1 MILLKANPK
10 LKNVFAK
17 LVRTMNVTVTWTDV
31 FVIVNNNLILAGDV
45 RSLIFSFDNRKI
57 YTNILEIPLGSKHIE
72 SMPSDGMLE
81 NVINMSLY
89 AFGKWGSIGAL
100 KVDKDYVSLNSLFES
115 VLQPVNI
122 EPAFN
127 AENFR
132 FYKGGIQIT
141 YEDTI
146 LETLKLLKSEGKL
159 KEGQNLITSSAN
171 EKESGNGESG
181 GSDDNM
187 RVQEKHDRNDTE
199 DDEYDS
205 EIGLWHNLT
214 WKKET
219 CAFEKH
225 SGNGD
230 TTSKSRIGH
239 DFYITDNLCP
249 KCREKLYMA
258 MYPSGKELLID
269 TEEGRV
275 FMARTYTCHNC
286 HSFYTPRPKRLL
298 QEGDVYSLKFDEDRT
313 AYDDYLSILGETA
326 ERTANYKFNEFES
339 ERNGGKDGDANPN
352 SSYINEFNRGAM
364 PHGSRNEVQDSES
377 LDVQQVWKKAHA
389 ERNRAERE
397 KAEQEIM
404 EREQRERERAGRE
417 RAEQERLERERAE
430 QELREFEKIERLRA
444 EQERREREK
453 LEWERAEQERL
464 ERERAEQERR
474 DLERIERLR
483 VEQEK
488 LEREKLEWERAEQER
503 LERDRA
509 ERERLEQER
518 IERDRAE
525 RERLERERLEWERT
539 KQERL
544 AQEKAERERLEQERL
559 EREKA
564 DQERREREKA
574 EWERLEREKIE
585 FEKAERERLERERVE
600 REKAEQERLELERIE
615 REKAEQERLEREKA
629 EREQAEKERAERE
642 EAERIRKEQE
652 KLAIRQEI
660 LRLSGKTTD
669 ELRRILSNLERKSAA
684 QTEENAVS
692 GEDDNYMLAVRET
705 LRTKLNAKYAARMG
719 TLGNLSFMQLSE
731 LKKQIEDEY
740 VLYNSE
746 KEEYLEKIESYLNRA
761 EAEILD
767 QKIELSRNKTYAEIE
782 RIMEE
787 ISKRSCPDDIKQSAL
802 YKLEQIRAERA
813 GVEVEDLIA
822 HIPLHLDRKQLAVY
836 LEKIDRYKGVDLTP
850 YSELLEEKANMAE
863 EEEISALMKRGG
875 KKDRAALWSLYEELN
890 ARDYKV
896 ENKAPYLEKIYDK
909 IREMDEE
916 QIDKLC
922 PSIVHLSFEDG
933 LKVYGQIE
941 QGMFLPEIKADALE
955 MIKRRL
961 TKLKTDESVQL
972 MRKLKLNIE
981 ENMPDS
987 DCSCFYFYDAR
998 EEMKK
1003 SHNAESESEMRYS
1016 GQADNEEE
1024 NQDSYDTKNYDAM
1037 MNAIDSYAYQR
1048 EPYEYPLMVCDAS
1061 RGRTGKVGF
1070 VITPEHIFYHTLFN
1084 SGRIN
1089 IADISEIKANKGF
1102 FNKGICVKYYGG
1114 SKEKLPNNINPEN
1127 WDAFAK
1133 VLDDFVNYLHEKP
1146 DSRSLEYMAAESHD
1160 VKCCYRCGHVYTNGN
1175 VCPKCGSKMNK

>member
-17 LVRTMNVTVTWTDV
+17 LVKTMNVTVAWTDV

-57 YTNILEIPLGSKHIE
+57 YTNILEIPLGSKHID

-100 KVDKDYVSLNSLFES
+100 RVDKDYSSLNSLFES

-127 AENFR
+127 SENFR
-132 FYKGGIQIT
+132 FYRNGIQIT

-146 LETLKLLKSEGKL
+146 LEVLKFLRSEGKL
-159 KEGQNLITSSAN
+159 KEGQNLITQAADEPDSETEEN
-171 EKESGNGESG
+171 ESYSE
-181 GSDDNM
+181 
-187 RVQEKHDRNDTE
+187 DTPVHEEYAHNNIE

-205 EIGLWHNLT
+205 EIGLWNNLI

-219 CAFEKH
+219 CVFEKR
-225 SGNGD
+225 SGSAD
-230 TTSKSRIGH
+230 STSNSKIGH

-249 KCREKLYMA
+249 RCREKLYMA

-275 FMARTYTCHNC
+275 FMARTYTCYNC
-286 HSFYTPRPKRLL
+286 NSFYTPRPKKLL
-298 QEGDVYSLKFDEDRT
+298 QEGDVYSLKFDADRT
-313 AYDDYLSILGETA
+313 AYEDYLSILGETA
-326 ERTANYKFNEFES
+326 ERTANYKFNEFET
-339 ERNGGKDGDANPN
+339 ERNGGKNGNAKPDAF
-352 SSYINEFNRGAM
+352 YINEFNRGAV
-364 PHGSRNEVQDSES
+364 PHDNINEAQDSES
-377 LDVQQVWKKAHA
+377 LDVQQAWKKAHA
-389 ERNRAERE
+389 ERVRAEHE
-397 KAEQEIM
+397 KAEREIM
-404 EREQRERERAGRE
+404 ERERREREK
-417 RAEQERLERERAE
+417 LEREREDQERLAREIAE
-430 QELREFEKIERLRA
+430 QEHREFERIERLRA
-444 EQERREREK
+444 EQARLEREK
-453 LEWERAEQERL
+453 LEWERAEHERI

-474 DLERIERLR
+474 DLERAERLR
-483 VEQEK
+483 AEKEQ

-518 IERDRAE
+518 IERDRIE
-525 RERLERERLEWERT
+525 RERLEQERLEWERT

-544 AQEKAERERLEQERL
+544 AREKAERERLEQERI

-574 EWERLEREKIE
+574 EWERLEREKAE
-585 FEKAERERLERERVE
+585 FEKAEKERLERERIE
-600 REKAEQERLELERIE
+600 HEKAEKERLERERIE
-615 REKAEQERLEREKA
+615 REKAEKERLERERI
-629 EREQAEKERAERE
+629 EREQAEKERAEQE
-642 EAERIRKEQE
+642 ESERIRKEQE

-660 LRLSGKTTD
+660 LLLAGKNTD
-669 ELRRILSNLERKSAA
+669 ELRKILSDLEHKNAA
-684 QTEENAVS
+684 QTDENAISEEEN
-692 GEDDNYMLAVRET
+692 NYMLAVRET
-705 LRTKLNAKYAARMG
+705 LRKKLNAKYAARMG
-719 TLGNLSFMQLSE
+719 TLGNLSFQQLTD
-731 LKKQIEDEY
+731 LKKQIESEY
-740 VLYNSE
+740 VLYNGE
-746 KEEYLEKIESYLNRA
+746 QEEYLEKIDTYLNKA

-787 ISKRSCPDDIKQSAL
+787 ISKRSCPDDIKDSAL
-802 YKLEQIRAERA
+802 NKLEQIKSERA
-813 GVEVEDLIA
+813 AVEVEDLIS

-836 LEKIDRYKGVDLTP
+836 LEKIDRYKGVDLSP
-850 YSELLEEKANMAE
+850 YSELMAEKSNMAE
-863 EEEISALMKRGG
+863 EEEISAMMNHSE

-890 ARDYKV
+890 TMDYKE

-909 IREMDEE
+909 VREMDKD

-922 PSIVHLSFEDG
+922 PSVVHLSFDDG
-933 LKVYGQIE
+933 LAIYEQIE
-941 QGMFLPEIKADALE
+941 QGMFLPEIKTDALE
-955 MIKRRL
+955 MIKRHL

-981 ENMPDS
+981 DILADS
-987 DCSCFYFYDAR
+987 DRDSLYFYD
-998 EEMKK
+998 
-1003 SHNAESESEMRYS
+1003 
-1016 GQADNEEE
+1016 DE
-1024 NQDSYDTKNYDAM
+1024 NNDAM
-1037 MNAIDSYAYQR
+1037 MNAIDGYASQR

-1061 RGRTGKVGF
+1061 RSHTGKDGF
-1070 VITPEHIFYHTLFN
+1070 VITPEHIFYHTVFN

-1089 IADISEIKANKGF
+1089 IADISEIKANNGLLS
-1102 FNKGICVKYYGG
+1102 KGIYVKYYGG

-1127 WDAFAK
+1127 WDTFARI
-1133 VLDDFVNYLHEKP
+1133 LDDFVNYLHEKTT
-1146 DSRSLEYMAAESHD
+1146 M
-1160 VKCCYRCGHVYTNGN
+1160 G
-1175 VCPKCGSKMNK
+1175 

>member
-17 LVRTMNVTVTWTDV
+17 LVKTMNVTVAWTDV

-57 YTNILEIPLGSKHIE
+57 YTNILEIPVGSMHIE
-72 SMPSDGMLE
+72 SMPSDSTLE
-81 NVINMSLY
+81 NVINMCLY

-100 KVDKDYVSLNSLFES
+100 RVDKDYASLNSLFES
-115 VLQPVNI
+115 VLAPVNI

-127 AENFR
+127 SENFR
-132 FYKGGIQIT
+132 FYRNGIQVT

-146 LETLKLLKSEGKL
+146 LEVLKFLRSEGKL

-171 EKESGNGESG
+171 EQNNETAGKDSFNEDEPL
-181 GSDDNM
+181 
-187 RVQEKHDRNDTE
+187 QEEYTHNNIE

-205 EIGLWHNLT
+205 EIGLWNNLI

-219 CAFEKH
+219 CVFEKN
-225 SGNGD
+225 SGSGD
-230 TTSKSRIGH
+230 SAAMSRIGH

-249 KCREKLYMA
+249 RCREKLYMA

-275 FMARTYTCHNC
+275 FMARTYTCYNC
-286 HSFYTPRPKRLL
+286 NSFYTPRPKKLL
-298 QEGDVYSLKFDEDRT
+298 QEGDVYSLKFDVDRT
-313 AYDDYLSILGETA
+313 AYEDYLSILGETA

-339 ERNGGKDGDANPN
+339 ERNGGKDGNAKPD
-352 SSYINEFNRGAM
+352 SFYINEFNRGAS
-364 PHGSRNEVQDSES
+364 PRDNRNEVHDPES
-377 LDVQQVWKKAHA
+377 LDVQQVWMKTHA
-389 ERNRAERE
+389 ERVRAEHE
-397 KAEQEIM
+397 KAEHEIM
-404 EREQRERERAGRE
+404 ERERRER
-417 RAEQERLERERAE
+417 ERLEREREDQERLAREIAE
-430 QELREFEKIERLRA
+430 QEHREFERIERLRA
-444 EQERREREK
+444 EQARIEREK
-453 LEWERAEQERL
+453 LEWERAEHERI

-474 DLERIERLR
+474 DRERAERLR
-483 VEQEK
+483 AEQEK
-488 LEREKLEWERAEQER
+488 LEREKMEWERAEQER

-509 ERERLEQER
+509 ERQRLEQER

-544 AQEKAERERLEQERL
+544 AQEKAERERLEQERI

-585 FEKAERERLERERVE
+585 FEKAEQERLER
-600 REKAEQERLELERIE
+600 ERIE
-615 REKAEQERLEREKA
+615 REKAEQERLERERIEREKAEQERREREKA
-629 EREQAEKERAERE
+629 EREKAEKERAERE

-660 LRLSGKTTD
+660 LRLSGKNTD
-669 ELRRILSNLERKSAA
+669 ELRRILSNLEHKSAA
-684 QTEENAVS
+684 QPEENALS
-692 GEDDNYMLAVRET
+692 EEESNYMLAVRET

-719 TLGNLSFMQLSE
+719 TLGNLSFKQLSD
-731 LKKQIEDEY
+731 LKKQIESEY
-740 VLYNSE
+740 VLYNGE
-746 KEEYLEKIESYLNRA
+746 KEEYLAKIDTCLNKA

-767 QKIELSRNKTYAEIE
+767 QKIELSRNKSYAEIE

-787 ISKRSCPDDIKQSAL
+787 ISKRSCPDDIKQTAL
-802 YKLEQIRAERA
+802 NKLEQIKSERA
-813 GVEVEDLIA
+813 SVEVEDLIA

-836 LEKIDRYKGVDLTP
+836 LEKIDSYKGVDLSP
-850 YSELLEEKANMAE
+850 YGEILEEKANMAE
-863 EEEISALMKRGG
+863 EEEISAMMKRGG
-875 KKDRAALWSLYEELN
+875 KKDRAALWNLYEELN
-890 ARDYKV
+890 AMDYKE

-909 IREMDEE
+909 VREMDEE

-922 PSIVHLSFEDG
+922 PSILRLSFDDG
-933 LKVYGQIE
+933 LAVYEQIE
-941 QGMFLPEIKADALE
+941 QGTFLPEIKTDALE

-981 ENMPDS
+981 DNMADS
-987 DCSCFYFYDAR
+987 DRDGLYFYDAR
-998 EEMKK
+998 EAMKK
-1003 SHNAESESEMRYS
+1003 ASA
-1016 GQADNEEE
+1016 EE
-1024 NQDSYDTKNYDAM
+1024 NQNSNDDKYYDAM
-1037 MNAIDSYAYQR
+1037 MNAIDGYASPR
-1048 EPYEYPLMVCDAS
+1048 ESYEYPLMVCDAS
-1061 RGRTGKVGF
+1061 RSHTGKDGF
-1070 VITPEHIFYHTLFN
+1070 VITPEHIFYHTIFN

-1089 IADISEIKANKGF
+1089 ISDITEIKANKGF
-1102 FNKGICVKYYGG
+1102 FSKGIYVKYYGG
-1114 SKEKLPNNINPEN
+1114 NKEKLPNNINPEK

-1146 DSRSLEYMAAESHD
+1146 ESRSLEYMAEENHD

-1175 VCPKCGSKMNK
+1175 VCPKCGSKMNN

>member
-17 LVRTMNVTVTWTDV
+17 LVKTMNVTVAWTDV

-57 YTNILEIPLGSKHIE
+57 YTNILEMPLGSKHID
-72 SMPSDGMLE
+72 SMPSDSILE
-81 NVINMSLY
+81 NVINMCLY

-100 KVDKDYVSLNSLFES
+100 RVDKDYASLNSLFES
-115 VLQPVNI
+115 VLAPVNI

-127 AENFR
+127 SENFR
-132 FYKGGIQIT
+132 FYRNGIQIT

-146 LETLKLLKSEGKL
+146 LEVLKFLRNEGKL
-159 KEGQNLITSSAN
+159 KEGQNLITQAAN
-171 EKESGNGESG
+171 EQKNESTENDGFSEEVPNQEEHAH
-181 GSDDNM
+181 SDI
-187 RVQEKHDRNDTE
+187 ENDE
-199 DDEYDS
+199 DDS
-205 EIGLWHNLT
+205 EIGLWHNLI

-219 CAFEKH
+219 CVFEKH
-225 SGNGD
+225 SGSED
-230 TTSKSRIGH
+230 AAAMSRIGH

-249 KCREKLYMA
+249 RCKEKLYMA

-275 FMARTYTCHNC
+275 FMARTYTCYNC
-286 HSFYTPRPKRLL
+286 NSFYTPRPKKLL
-298 QEGDVYSLKFDEDRT
+298 QEGDVYSLKFDTDRT
-313 AYDDYLSILGETA
+313 AYEDYLSILGKTA
-326 ERTANYKFNEFES
+326 ERTANYKFNEFEV
-339 ERNGGKDGDANPN
+339 ERNGGKDGNAN
-352 SSYINEFNRGAM
+352 SDSFYINEFNRSTS
-364 PHGSRNEVQDSES
+364 PYENRNEVQDSES
-377 LDVQQVWKKAHA
+377 LDVQQVWNKTHA
-389 ERNRAERE
+389 EQVRAEQE
-397 KAEQEIM
+397 KAEREIM
-404 EREQRERERAGRE
+404 ERERRER
-417 RAEQERLERERAE
+417 ERLEREREDQERIAREIAE
-430 QELREFEKIERLRA
+430 QEHREFERIERLRA
-444 EQERREREK
+444 EQARLEREK
-453 LEWERAEQERL
+453 LEWERAEHERL

-474 DLERIERLR
+474 DRERVERLR
-483 VEQEK
+483 AEQEK
-488 LEREKLEWERAEQER
+488 LEREKMEWERAEQER

-544 AQEKAERERLEQERL
+544 AQEKAERERLEQERI

-574 EWERLEREKIE
+574 ERERLEREKAE
-585 FEKAERERLERERVE
+585 FEKAEKERLERE
-600 REKAEQERLELERIE
+600 KIE
-615 REKAEQERLEREKA
+615 REKAEQERLERERIEREKA
-629 EREQAEKERAERE
+629 ELERLERERIEREQAEKERAERE

-660 LRLSGKTTD
+660 LRLSGKNTD
-669 ELRRILSNLERKSAA
+669 ELRLILSNLEHKSAA
-684 QTEENAVS
+684 QPEENALS
-692 GEDDNYMLAVRET
+692 EEESNYMLAVRET
-705 LRTKLNAKYAARMG
+705 LRTKLNAKYSARMG
-719 TLGNLSFMQLSE
+719 TLGNLSFKQLSDI
-731 LKKQIEDEY
+731 KKQIESEY
-740 VLYNSE
+740 VLYNGE
-746 KEEYLEKIESYLNRA
+746 KEEYLEKIDTFLNKA

-787 ISKRSCPDDIKQSAL
+787 ISKRSCPDNIKQAAL
-802 YKLEQIRAERA
+802 NKLEQIKSERA

-836 LEKIDRYKGVDLTP
+836 LEKINSYKGVDLSP
-850 YSELLEEKANMAE
+850 YSEILEEKANMAE
-863 EEEISALMKRGG
+863 EEEISAMMKRGG

-890 ARDYKV
+890 ARDYKE

-909 IREMDEE
+909 VREMDEE

-922 PSIVHLSFEDG
+922 PSIVSLSFDDG
-933 LKVYGQIE
+933 LAVYEQIE
-941 QGMFLPEIKADALE
+941 QGLFLPEIKTDALE

-961 TKLKTDESVQL
+961 TKLKADESTQL

-981 ENMPDS
+981 DNLTDS
-987 DCSCFYFYDAR
+987 DCGGLYFYDAR

-1003 SHNAESESEMRYS
+1003 ARNA
-1016 GQADNEEE
+1016 DDEEE
-1024 NQDSYDTKNYDAM
+1024 NQISYDDGNYDAM
-1037 MNAIDSYAYQR
+1037 MNAIDSYASQR

-1061 RGRTGKVGF
+1061 RNRTGKDGF

-1089 IADISEIKANKGF
+1089 ISDITEVKANKGF
-1102 FNKGICVKYYGG
+1102 FSKGIYVKYYGG
-1114 SKEKLPNNINPEN
+1114 SKEKLPNNLDSEK

-1146 DSRSLEYMAAESHD
+1146 ESRSLEYMAAESHD

-1175 VCPKCGSKMNK
+1175 VCPKCGSKMNN